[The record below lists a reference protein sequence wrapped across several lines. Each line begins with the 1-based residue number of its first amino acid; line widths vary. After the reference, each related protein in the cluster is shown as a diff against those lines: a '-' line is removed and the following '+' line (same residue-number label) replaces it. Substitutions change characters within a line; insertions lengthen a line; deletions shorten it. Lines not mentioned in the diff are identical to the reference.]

1 MLFELS
7 LFPLGKSHG
16 MSKDVSGIIDLI
28 DKSGLPYQLT
38 CMGTMIEGEWE
49 EVIELIG
56 KCRQVL
62 LENHDRIYMLIK
74 GDEQKGKS
82 GRIKGKV
89 DSVEEKLGRA
99 VNR

>member
-16 MSKDVSGIIDLI
+16 MSKDVSRVINLI

-38 CMGTMIEGEWE
+38 CMGTMLEGEWD
-49 EVIELIG
+49 EVVELIG

-62 LENHDRIYMLIK
+62 LENNDRVYMLLK
-74 GDEQKGKS
+74 GDEQKGKT
-82 GRIKGKV
+82 GRITGKV
-89 DSVEEKLGRA
+89 DSVEQKLGRP
-99 VNR
+99 VNK